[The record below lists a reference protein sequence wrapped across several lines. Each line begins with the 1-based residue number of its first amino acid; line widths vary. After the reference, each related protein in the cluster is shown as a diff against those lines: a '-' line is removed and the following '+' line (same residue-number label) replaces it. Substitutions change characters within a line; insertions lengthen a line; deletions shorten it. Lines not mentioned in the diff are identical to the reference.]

1 MVFKMKNIFKI
12 TLIILVILSSTLLAQ
27 WEVNID
33 NDLMFIMNFDK
44 ENESVFSIGIDTS
57 IADDI
62 LSVYGDSQIAVVL
75 FYSDKIIP
83 NNNLY
88 LRIKKKSNNYIT
100 YSISDDDIIE
110 TDESIYIGI
119 GIKTE
124 NGIRANNL
132 INILLDSSELELYS
146 NDELLGYFNLKD
158 LKDVLK
164 ENIGNTEWYNKKI
177 KD

>member
-1 MVFKMKNIFKI
+1 MKNIFKI

>member
-1 MVFKMKNIFKI
+1 MVFTMKNISKI
-12 TLIILVILSSTLLAQ
+12 TLIILFILSSTILAQ

-33 NDLMFIMNFDK
+33 NDLMFIINFDK
-44 ENESVFSIGIDTS
+44 ENESVLAIGVDTS
-57 IADDI
+57 IVDDI
-62 LSVYGDSQIAVVL
+62 LSVYDDSQIAAIV

-83 NNNLY
+83 NDNLY

-100 YSISDDDIIE
+100 YSISEEDIIE
-110 TDESIYIGI
+110 NDESIYIGI

-132 INILLDSSELELYS
+132 INILLDSSELELYRD
-146 NDELLGYFNLKD
+146 DELLGYFNLKD

-164 ENIGNTEWYNKKI
+164 ENLGNTEWYNQKI
-177 KD
+177 KN